1 MAKKKSCLPMQKL
14 SRQKNKLLMRS
25 GGELDDMMTSGIVE
39 KMNKGGNAK
48 RLVKIKN
55 GVEKMQA
62 YKLGGGSHN
71 TFSE

>member
-1 MAKKKSCLPMQKL
+1 MK
-14 SRQKNKLLMRS
+14 S
-25 GGELDDMMTSGIVE
+25 GGELDDMMGSGIVE

-48 RLVKIKN
+48 RLVKMKN